1 MRYQFPLTRVREFNL
16 AASGGCEAEDS
27 QDPNVADVVGLWM
40 ISAKTCQQ
48 SVKVNG
54 NWETWLDSTGY

>member
-16 AASGGCEAEDS
+16 TASGGWEAEDS
-27 QDPNVADVVGLWM
+27 QDPNVADMVGLWM

-48 SVKVNG
+48 
-54 NWETWLDSTGY
+54 